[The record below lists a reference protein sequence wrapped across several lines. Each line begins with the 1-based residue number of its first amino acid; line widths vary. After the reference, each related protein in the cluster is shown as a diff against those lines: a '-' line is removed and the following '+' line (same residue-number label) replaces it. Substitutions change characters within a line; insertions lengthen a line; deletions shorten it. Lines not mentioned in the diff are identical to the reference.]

1 VKKFGRSR
9 CGTLESIKQELA
21 NIYHAFNQVKDEAHS
36 LDDKIYQYL
45 DGGNGNSKF
54 PALKNLI
61 IAINLIGQYTLRRF
75 HCCLS
80 QINNNTNSLSQI
92 NSNE

>member
-45 DGGNGNSKF
+45 DGGNGNS
-54 PALKNLI
+54 
-61 IAINLIGQYTLRRF
+61 INLIGQYTLRRF